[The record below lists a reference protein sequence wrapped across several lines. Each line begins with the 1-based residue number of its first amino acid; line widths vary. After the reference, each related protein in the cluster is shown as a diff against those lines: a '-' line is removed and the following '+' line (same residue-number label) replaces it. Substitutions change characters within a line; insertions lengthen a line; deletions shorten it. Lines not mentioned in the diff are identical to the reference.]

1 MLKKIVFMGTPTFSV
16 PILKSLYQNGYSI
29 SAVYTQAP
37 QKSNRGMKV
46 TKSPVQLIAETL
58 SLEIRTPRN
67 FINNHE
73 EYEYLKKLSPDL
85 VLVVAYGQIIPENF
99 LKLAKKGFI
108 NIHASLLPNY
118 RGAAPIQRSIMNL
131 DKETGISIMKI
142 NSKLDQ
148 GPICNFYKTNIDEKE
163 NAESLS
169 EKLSMLAAEKILDD
183 IDNILEDKATFIN
196 QDHSKATYAKKIEKT
211 EGQINWYDEAKK
223 TIGKI
228 NGLFPVPGAFFNFSG
243 ERYKILRAEIGN
255 GIGQVGEVLSNK
267 LEIACVNNQSI
278 KILEIQ
284 RQGKK
289 PQKISEFMLGS
300 NIKKGLVLANV

>member
-16 PILKSLYQNGYSI
+16 PILKSLYQNGYLI

-67 FINNHE
+67 FINNEE
-73 EYEYLKKLSPDL
+73 EYVYFKKWSPDL

-148 GPICNFYKTNIDEKE
+148 GPICNFYKTNIDE
-163 NAESLS
+163 
-169 EKLSMLAAEKILDD
+169 
-183 IDNILEDKATFIN
+183 
-196 QDHSKATYAKKIEKT
+196 
-211 EGQINWYDEAKK
+211 
-223 TIGKI
+223 
-228 NGLFPVPGAFFNFSG
+228 
-243 ERYKILRAEIGN
+243 
-255 GIGQVGEVLSNK
+255 
-267 LEIACVNNQSI
+267 
-278 KILEIQ
+278 
-284 RQGKK
+284 
-289 PQKISEFMLGS
+289 
-300 NIKKGLVLANV
+300 

>member
-1 MLKKIVFMGTPTFSV
+1 MGTPTFSV

-37 QKSNRGMKV
+37 QKSNRGMKL

-142 NSKLDQ
+142 KSKLDQ
-148 GPICNFYKTNIDEKE
+148 GPICNFYKMNIDEKE

-169 EKLSMLAAEKILDD
+169 EKLSMLAAEKILDN
-183 IDNILEDKATFIN
+183 IDNILDDKAKFID
-196 QDHSKATYAKKIEKT
+196 QDHSKATYASKIKKG
-211 EGQINWYDEAKK
+211 EGEIDWSEDAQKIN
-223 TIGKI
+223 GKI
-228 NGLFPVPGAFFNFSG
+228 NGLYPVPGAFFFHKG
-243 ERYKILRAEIGN
+243 ERYKILKAEIGN
-255 GIGQVGEVLSNK
+255 GVGNPGEVVSDY
-267 LEIACVNNQSI
+267 LEISCGDKQTI
-278 KILEIQ
+278 KIKEIQ

-289 PQKISEFMLGS
+289 PQNIGEFMLGS
-300 NIKKGLVLANV
+300 QIKKGAII